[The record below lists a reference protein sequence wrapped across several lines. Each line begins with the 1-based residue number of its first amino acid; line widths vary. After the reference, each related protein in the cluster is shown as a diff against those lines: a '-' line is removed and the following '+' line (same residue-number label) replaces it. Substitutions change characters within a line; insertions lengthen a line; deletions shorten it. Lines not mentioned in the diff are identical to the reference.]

1 MKVIILAGGKGT
13 RISEYTKIIPKPMI
27 KIGNKPI
34 LIHIMQ
40 HFLKYGHKDFYI
52 AMGYKS
58 NVITNY
64 FKNFKKLN
72 EPFNHK
78 INKSK
83 VLITLS
89 FTGDNVLTG
98 GRIKRMSR
106 FVNKNE
112 NFLFTYGDGVSNVNI
127 NKLIKFHKK
136 NRKLITVTAVRPP
149 ARFGEITLKR
159 NLVKSFKEK
168 PQVTEGWING
178 GFFITNHKFFK
189 LIKGDKTILEKE
201 PLEKAVSK
209 KQLLAFKHSGFWKCM
224 DTLRDRK
231 VLDKI
236 YKENKFN

>member
-106 FVNKNE
+106 FVNKDE
-112 NFLFTYGDGVSNVNI
+112 NFMFTYGDGVSNVNI

-136 NRKLITVTAVRPP
+136 NRRLITVTAIE
-149 ARFGEITLKR
+149 FLYYFT
-159 NLVKSFKEK
+159 
-168 PQVTEGWING
+168 
-178 GFFITNHKFFK
+178 
-189 LIKGDKTILEKE
+189 
-201 PLEKAVSK
+201 
-209 KQLLAFKHSGFWKCM
+209 
-224 DTLRDRK
+224 
-231 VLDKI
+231 
-236 YKENKFN
+236 

>member
-1 MKVIILAGGKGT
+1 
-13 RISEYTKIIPKPMI
+13 MI

-98 GRIKRMSR
+98 GRIKKMSR

-136 NRKLITVTAVRPP
+136 NRRLITVTAVRPP

>member
-1 MKVIILAGGKGT
+1 MKCVILAGGKGT

-98 GRIKRMSR
+98 GRIKKMSR